1 MNEGNANYKGGAKI
15 TIGLYWDKFPFMIFS
30 IIISL

>member
-1 MNEGNANYKGGAKI
+1 MNEGNANYKVGTKI
-15 TIGLYWDKFPFMIFS
+15 AIGLYWNKFPSMIFS